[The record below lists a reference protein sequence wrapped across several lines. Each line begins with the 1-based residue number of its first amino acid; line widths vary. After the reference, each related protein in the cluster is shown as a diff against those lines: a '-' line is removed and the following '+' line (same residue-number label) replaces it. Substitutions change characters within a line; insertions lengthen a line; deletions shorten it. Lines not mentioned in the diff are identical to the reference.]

1 MGRQRLKEEIMKASI
16 MFVKAIVS
24 ISILLIAPAQILA
37 EEQAVV
43 QVMAIDTHGNTNA
56 YLENVKI
63 VIDRQ
68 NQVVP
73 GLRTKIYQAGLAGT
87 DVGTLYVVVEFASMK
102 SMVESVAKLQA
113 DAEWNRL
120 RKIVAAKTDRTMIS
134 NSLLHDITP

>member
-1 MGRQRLKEEIMKASI
+1 MKASI

>member
-1 MGRQRLKEEIMKASI
+1 MGRKGLKEEIMKASI

>member
-1 MGRQRLKEEIMKASI
+1 MGRKGLKEEIMKASI
-16 MFVKAIVS
+16 MFVKAVVS
-24 ISILLIAPAQILA
+24 ISILLIASAQVTA

-43 QVMAIDTHGNTNA
+43 QVMTIDTHGNTKA
-56 YLENVKI
+56 YLENVKT

-102 SMVESVAKLQA
+102 SMVESLAKLQA

>member
-1 MGRQRLKEEIMKASI
+1 MKASI
-16 MFVKAIVS
+16 MVVKAIVS
-24 ISILLIAPAQILA
+24 ISILLIVPAQVAA

-43 QVMAIDTHGNTNA
+43 QVMTIDTHGNTKA
-56 YLENVKI
+56 YLENVKT

-87 DVGTLYVVVEFASMK
+87 DTGKLYVVVEFASMK
-102 SMVESVAKLQA
+102 AMAESLAKLQA

-120 RKIVAAKTDRTMIS
+120 RKIVVAKTERTMIS

>member
-1 MGRQRLKEEIMKASI
+1 MKASI

-24 ISILLIAPAQILA
+24 ISILLIVPAQIIA

-43 QVMAIDTHGNTNA
+43 QVMTIDTHGNTKA
-56 YLENVKI
+56 YLENVKT

-87 DVGTLYVVVEFASMK
+87 DVGTLYVVVEFTSMQ
-102 SMVESVAKLQA
+102 SMAESLAKLQA

-120 RKIVAAKTDRTMIS
+120 RKIAAVKTERTMLS
-134 NSLLHDITP
+134 HSLLYDITP

>member
-1 MGRQRLKEEIMKASI
+1 MT
-16 MFVKAIVS
+16 
-24 ISILLIAPAQILA
+24 
-37 EEQAVV
+37 
-43 QVMAIDTHGNTNA
+43 IDTHGNTKA
-56 YLENVKI
+56 YLENVKT

-73 GLRTKIYQAGLAGT
+73 GLRTRIYQAGLAGT

-120 RKIVAAKTDRTMIS
+120 RKIVAVKTDRTMIS

>member
-1 MGRQRLKEEIMKASI
+1 MKASI
-16 MFVKAIVS
+16 MFVKAIVA
-24 ISILLIAPAQILA
+24 ISILLMVPAQVTA
-37 EEQAVV
+37 EKQAVV
-43 QVMAIDTHGNTNA
+43 QVMTIDTHGKTKA
-56 YLENVKI
+56 YLENVKT
-63 VIDRQ
+63 VIERQ

-102 SMVESVAKLQA
+102 SMAESVAKLQA